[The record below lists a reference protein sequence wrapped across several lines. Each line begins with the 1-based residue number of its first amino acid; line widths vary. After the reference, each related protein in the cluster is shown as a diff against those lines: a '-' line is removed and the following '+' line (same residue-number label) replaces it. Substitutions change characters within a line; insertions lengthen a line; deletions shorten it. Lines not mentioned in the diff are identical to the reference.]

1 MFNGCIQQTDYL
13 ISLPFRSFQEVL
25 RDWWLFEC
33 CQTFSLLMFLIRG
46 SIWKKEEEKK
56 QQLHNNFFILLSG
69 SNLEYTP

>member
-1 MFNGCIQQTDYL
+1 
-13 ISLPFRSFQEVL
+13 
-25 RDWWLFEC
+25 
-33 CQTFSLLMFLIRG
+33 MFLIRG

>member
-25 RDWWLFEC
+25 GDWWLFEYSHC
-33 CQTFSLLMFLIRG
+33 SCFWLGGEFEKR
-46 SIWKKEEEKK
+46 KEKK